1 MAEGDNHTLRIV
13 DGCHDSNTTA
23 TALLNIAHN
32 YHLGCAKYVEGISLR
47 SVIVEMAQPVDYLI
61 L

>member
-23 TALLNIAHN
+23 MALLNIAHN

-47 SVIVEMAQPVDYLI
+47 SVVVEMVKLYEFNL
-61 L
+61 